1 MATDKELE
9 PSMAGLILDERGLFS
24 ERGIEV
30 EGVEMITWQ
39 SDIFNIH
46 RAFLNYPTID

>member
-1 MATDKELE
+1 MTTDKELE
-9 PSMAGLILDERGLFS
+9 PSMAGLILEERGLFS
-24 ERGIEV
+24 EEGFQI

-46 RAFLNYPTID
+46 RAYLNYPTID